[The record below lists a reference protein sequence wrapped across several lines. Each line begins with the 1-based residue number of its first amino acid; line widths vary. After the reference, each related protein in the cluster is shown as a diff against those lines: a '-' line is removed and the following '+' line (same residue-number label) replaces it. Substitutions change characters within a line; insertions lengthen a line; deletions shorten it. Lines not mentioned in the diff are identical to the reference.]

1 MALESE
7 YFPAQA
13 SRLSSLPP
21 DDRSAYKSM
30 LWCLFGVYAA
40 AVVIMGV
47 VVVGN
52 VSFQKADVIVVTGTL
67 PPQ

>member
-1 MALESE
+1 MVLESE

-13 SRLSSLPP
+13 SRLSSLSP
-21 DDRSAYKSM
+21 DDRSAYKRI
-30 LWCLFGVYAA
+30 LWGLFGVYAA

-52 VSFQKADVIVVTGTL
+52 ASFQKADVIVMTGTS